1 MTTALTV
8 FEGRAGDRNP
18 RAMAG
23 SRVLGRMLSERLQLP
38 PRSLGTPAP
47 PLHLPWHKE
56 LAAARRELIDL
67 AAVYADLLSRRRRL
81 VSVIGRCA
89 AGLATVPVVARHR
102 PDACVVWFDAHG
114 DSNTPKSVPNPYL
127 GGMVISGAAG
137 MWESGLGAGLRF
149 SSVVLVG
156 ARDLDPDERAL
167 IAAGTLTLV
176 HVGPELGE
184 RLARAVG
191 TRPVYMHLDCD
202 VLDPGIVPTEYVSP
216 GGLTLQD
223 LREACDVLARNE
235 VIGIE
240 IAEFE
245 ATWAKD
251 DSPCSPAALL
261 EALEPMLR

>member
-1 MTTALTV
+1 
-8 FEGRAGDRNP
+8 
-18 RAMAG
+18 
-23 SRVLGRMLSERLQLP
+23 
-38 PRSLGTPAP
+38 
-47 PLHLPWHKE
+47 
-56 LAAARRELIDL
+56 
-67 AAVYADLLSRRRRL
+67 
-81 VSVIGRCA
+81 
-89 AGLATVPVVARHR
+89 
-102 PDACVVWFDAHG
+102 VWFDAHG